1 MPKVA
6 RPNGL
11 APNHGILAVV
21 AVLAVDEVQVLP
33 LALLRL
39 SVKSTLPLLP
49 APGLVSV
56 AVVLPALMVPV
67 PDI

>member
-6 RPNGL
+6 RANGFVT
-11 APNHGILAVV
+11 NHGILAAV
-21 AVLAVDEVQVLP
+21 AVLAADVVQVLP
-33 LALLRL
+33 LVLLRL

-56 AVVLPALMVPV
+56 AVVLPALMVPT
-67 PDI
+67 PDN